1 MRRLMKTRRIHNDPA
16 GWARFWRVQLAG
28 LYFALGA
35 MLIAGIVSYQ
45 ADQQAQR
52 QLQELQRS
60 R

>member
-1 MRRLMKTRRIHNDPA
+1 MNNDPA

-28 LYFALGA
+28 LYFTAGA

-45 ADQQAQR
+45 ADQQSQR
-52 QLQELQRS
+52 QHQQLERS